1 MTVRKSWRCFFS
13 YIMAMVTKL
22 HVNGTHW
29 AIRPSLAL
37 VCEHLCAP
45 AWPDAWSSRLS
56 SPSPTSR
63 QCSVMNGKV
72 YAIFRSRWTRCH
84 PLCPSLGTARAPA
97 RTSKR
102 TAVKCHVSSIFEMC
116 GLALAALSAVLVLAG
131 AVYVLDPSTADLVYD
146 GHGAL
151 SAGASS
157 RLLYDYEEPYRT
169 QARSRIS

>member
-56 SPSPTSR
+56 SPSTTSR

-72 YAIFRSRWTRCH
+72 YAILIEVDT
-84 PLCPSLGTARAPA
+84 LPS
-97 RTSKR
+97 
-102 TAVKCHVSSIFEMC
+102 
-116 GLALAALSAVLVLAG
+116 ALSLSGDGQGAG
-131 AVYVLDPSTADLVYD
+131 THKQANGCKMPCQQYFRDVRAGPC
-146 GHGAL
+146 GAL
-151 SAGASS
+151 SSACPGQC
-157 RLLYDYEEPYRT
+157 RVC
-169 QARSRIS
+169 ARPFDGRSCV